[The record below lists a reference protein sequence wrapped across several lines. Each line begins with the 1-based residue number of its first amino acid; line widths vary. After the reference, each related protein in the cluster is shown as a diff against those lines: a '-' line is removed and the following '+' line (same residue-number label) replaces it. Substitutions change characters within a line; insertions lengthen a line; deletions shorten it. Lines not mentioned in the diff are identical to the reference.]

1 MFLKISSQFG
11 GVNFDKNFFSD
22 QFDFLVFF
30 FFFFSVKRT
39 LTEQVKGM
47 QTQTWLNLKSEL
59 FPNASHRGR
68 QTATS

>member
-1 MFLKISSQFG
+1 MFLKTSSQFG

-22 QFDFLVFF
+22 QFDFLF

-47 QTQTWLNLKSEL
+47 QTQTCLNLKSEL